1 MKRSWLML
9 AFLCIGSILLAQF
22 GCGEGGKAVVSEEP
36 AVKVVE
42 KVEPVV
48 AKAAAPVKPKPVAEK
63 PKPEPDKPEPAAV
76 IPKPVAAEPKP
87 EPVKQR
93 EPIRRAGPVKVEP
106 EVNAAKGKP
115 AIRFDQTVHDFG
127 DVDPGSNNV
136 CEFGFQNVGDTVLK
150 IINVKPD
157 CGCTLFTL
165 EKKEYAPGERGVL
178 KIKYHA
184 VTRGGPVTR
193 RVVVTTNDPTK
204 SVVTLTMKSN
214 IVQRVDYQPKRLN
227 LLLKDEQTL
236 PKVTL
241 TSLDGK
247 PFAIKAVKST
257 VNALTADFDPAVE
270 ATKFVLQ
277 VEIDKAQLRRVQ
289 NGVVEFE
296 LTHPGCKSISVP
308 FSALARY
315 KINPPV
321 IILFDAEPGKPVI
334 RNNVAIL
341 NNYQEDFEIASVK
354 SQTGST
360 EVVKQEKIR
369 YGYRLS
375 LQITPPAAG
384 ASRKFTD
391 EISVQVKD
399 GDLLKI
405 NCQGFYRRSRT
416 Q

>member
-1 MKRSWLML
+1 MRSSWLVL
-9 AFLCIGSILLAQF
+9 ALLGLGCILLVQS

-36 AVKVVE
+36 AGNVVE

-48 AKAAAPVKPKPVAEK
+48 AKATVPVEPKMVAEK
-63 PKPEPDKPEPAAV
+63 AKPELEKPEPPAL
-76 IPKPVAAEPKP
+76 IPQPVAAEPKP
-87 EPVKQR
+87 K
-93 EPIRRAGPVKVEP
+93 PIRRRGPVKVEP
-106 EVNAAKGKP
+106 DVNAAKGKP
-115 AIRFDQTVHDFG
+115 AIRFDKIVHDFG
-127 DVDPGSNNV
+127 DVDPQSSNI
-136 CEFGFQNVGDTVLK
+136 CEFGFQNAGNAVLK
-150 IINVKPD
+150 IINVRPD

-178 KIKYHA
+178 KIKYRA
-184 VTRGGPVTR
+184 VTRGSVVTR
-193 RVVVTTNDPTK
+193 RTVVTTNDPAK
-204 SVVTLTMKSN
+204 STVTLTMKAN
-214 IVQRVDYQPKRLN
+214 IVQRVGYEPKRLN

-247 PFAIKAVKST
+247 PFSINAIKST
-257 VNALTADFDPAVE
+257 VNAVTADFDPAVE

-277 VEIDKAQLRRVQ
+277 VEIDKAQLRRVH
-289 NGVVEFE
+289 NGVIEFA

-321 IILFDAEPGKPVI
+321 IILFDAEAGKSVI
-334 RNNVAIL
+334 RNNVTIL

-354 SQTGST
+354 SQTGIT
-360 EVVKQEKIR
+360 QVLKREKIR

-375 LQITPPAAG
+375 LQITPPATG
-384 ASRKFTD
+384 GSRKFTD
-391 EISVQVKD
+391 EIRVQIKE

-405 NCQGFYRRSRT
+405 NCQGFYRRTRT